1 MNTSVER
8 PWTVAL
14 ACAVSLGITIWDVIS
29 SVTDE
34 GLEEAQFAMALLLA
48 LTVIPFIFTIAAFF
62 RRNWARI
69 GLAVLTVLGLLSVP
83 LFALFLEEAMGPLD
97 AETLIYS
104 IAEVIVLVLLFV
116 RPSNAWYRSARAP
129 AS

>member
-48 LTVIPFIFTIAAFF
+48 LSVIPFIFTIAAFF

-69 GLAVLTVLGLLSVP
+69 GLAVLTTLGLLSVP
-83 LFALFLEEAMGPLD
+83 IFALFWKEMMGPLD
-97 AETLIYS
+97 AETLLYS
-104 IAEVIVLVLLFV
+104 VAEAFVLVLLFV

>member
-1 MNTSVER
+1 MNASGER

-14 ACAVSLGITIWDVIS
+14 GCAVSLAISVWDVIS
-29 SVTDE
+29 SLNDE
-34 GLEEAQFAMALLLA
+34 ALQESRLFMALLLA

>member
-97 AETLIYS
+97 AETLLYS
-104 IAEVIVLVLLFV
+104 IAEVMVLVLLFV
-116 RPSNAWYRSARAP
+116 RPSNAWYRKAPAP